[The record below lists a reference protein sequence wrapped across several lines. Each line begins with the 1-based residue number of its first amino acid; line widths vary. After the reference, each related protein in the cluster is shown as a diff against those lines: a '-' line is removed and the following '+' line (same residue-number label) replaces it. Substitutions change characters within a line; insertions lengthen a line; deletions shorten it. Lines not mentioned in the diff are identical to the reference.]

1 MGYGTL
7 LMKLIVMASSPR
19 GWSVLRE
26 AAKGGSLARLHTFKV
41 LEMEFHSHPL
51 PSVWSKLFHVADA
64 ALFFFFFLNIN
75 GHWYMENQEE
85 PIRNI
90 SRTFTERQ
98 TLNPSLSSD
107 EA

>member
-1 MGYGTL
+1 
-7 LMKLIVMASSPR
+7 MASSPR

-64 ALFFFFFLNIN
+64 ALFFFFKHQWALVYGESRGANQKHLQNI
-75 GHWYMENQEE
+75 Y
-85 PIRNI
+85 R
-90 SRTFTERQ
+90 
-98 TLNPSLSSD
+98 
-107 EA
+107 EADP